1 MKVSQCPSR
10 SLTTRVS
17 QVPDSV
23 VADVPAA
30 TPLLKV
36 YDSGPSGPAFYLL
49 FFYCA
54 THTVGITA
62 DWLEIRRDLACTQLP
77 ATLSRST
84 GQLVQPKSLH
94 TSNQRQSLTKTS
106 HRHAEGAQTH

>member
-36 YDSGPSGPAFYLL
+36 YDSGPSGPAFYLSGDINIANH
-49 FFYCA
+49 CA
-54 THTVGITA
+54 LARISPRDFA
-62 DWLEIRRDLACTQLP
+62 DTQFPALLP
-77 ATLSRST
+77 RAI
-84 GQLVQPKSLH
+84 GQLV
-94 TSNQRQSLTKTS
+94 
-106 HRHAEGAQTH
+106 